1 MGSLFTNSGT
11 AKAGQTATAL
21 PGLDSVLLSSCAKP
35 TPQYHCMYMQHVT
48 ALLTK

>member
-1 MGSLFTNSGT
+1 MGSLFTKSGT